1 MELARGRRDF
11 DSDMSS
17 IENSTRTGVALWR
30 RRRLES
36 VLFRPPVWPELR
48 YTLVVVD
55 GPECPRAAG
64 PHGQTLHAEGDV
76 YLFAPGIPFDAHAFG
91 TSTYWVAS
99 FARHAI
105 ALCLEARPRG
115 LPSQLL
121 SRVGTLSRFHADEGQ
136 LKRLVAEL
144 DLMQGELSH
153 HAEAEHT
160 ALPSLINLLLT
171 DVARL
176 RPVPNDLALCERCEA
191 EGATR
196 LVRDVFQVIESRY
209 RSPIGLADVAKA
221 VARSPAYLTHVVREE
236 TGRTVLQWIIERRMR
251 EAERLLLDTERP
263 LHEIAG
269 AVGYDNVGY
278 FIRLFTKRHGAPPG
292 GWRTS
297 QVAVA

>member
-1 MELARGRRDF
+1 
-11 DSDMSS
+11 MSS
-17 IENSTRTGVALWR
+17 IENSARTGVALWR
-30 RRRLES
+30 RRRLEPI
-36 VLFRPPVWPELR
+36 LFRAPVWAELR

-55 GPECPRAAG
+55 GPECPQKAVLG
-64 PHGQTLHAEGDV
+64 PTLHAEGDV

-121 SRVGTLSRFHADEGQ
+121 AGVASVSRFHADEGQ
-136 LKRLVAEL
+136 LARLVTEL
-144 DLMQGELSH
+144 DLLQGELER

-176 RPVPNDLALCERCEA
+176 RPVPNDLSLCD
-191 EGATR
+191 GATQ
-196 LVRDVFQVIESRY
+196 LVRDVFHVIESRY

-221 VARSPAYLTHVVREE
+221 VDRSPAYLTHAIRGE

-251 EAERLLLDTERP
+251 EAERLLIDTDQP
-263 LHEIAG
+263 LHAIAS
-269 AVGYDNVGY
+269 AVGYDNVSY
-278 FIRLFTKRHGAPPG
+278 FIRQFTKRHGAPPG
-292 GWRTS
+292 GWREA
-297 QVAVA
+297 QVA

>member
-1 MELARGRRDF
+1 
-11 DSDMSS
+11 MSS

-30 RRRLES
+30 RRRLEP
-36 VLFRPPVWPELR
+36 VLFRAPLWPELR

-55 GPECPRAAG
+55 GPECPQKAVLG
-64 PHGQTLHAEGDV
+64 PTLHAEGDI

-121 SRVGTLSRFHADEGQ
+121 SRVGNVMRFHADEGQ
-136 LKRLVAEL
+136 IARLVAEL
-144 DLMQGELSH
+144 DLLQGELER

-176 RPVPNDLALCERCEA
+176 RPVPNDLSLCD
-191 EGATR
+191 GATR
-196 LVRDVFQVIESRY
+196 LVRDVFQVIETRY

-221 VARSPAYLTHVVREE
+221 VDRSPAYLTHAVREE

-251 EAERLLLDTERP
+251 EAERLLIDTDQP
-263 LHEIAG
+263 LHTIAA
-269 AVGYDNVGY
+269 AVGYDNVSY
-278 FIRLFTKRHGAPPG
+278 FIRQFTKRHGTPPG
-292 GWRTS
+292 GWREA
-297 QVAVA
+297 QVA

>member
-1 MELARGRRDF
+1 
-11 DSDMSS
+11 MSS
-17 IENSTRTGVALWR
+17 IENSARTGVALWR
-30 RRRLES
+30 RRRLEPI
-36 VLFRPPVWPELR
+36 LFRAPVWAELR

-55 GPECPRAAG
+55 GPECPQKAVLG
-64 PHGQTLHAEGDV
+64 PTLHAEGDV

-121 SRVGTLSRFHADEGQ
+121 AGVASVSRFHADEGQ
-136 LKRLVAEL
+136 LARLVTEL
-144 DLMQGELSH
+144 DLLQGELER

-176 RPVPNDLALCERCEA
+176 RPVPNDLSLCD
-191 EGATR
+191 GATQ
-196 LVRDVFQVIESRY
+196 LVRDVFHVIETRY

-221 VARSPAYLTHVVREE
+221 VDRSPAYLTHAVREE

-251 EAERLLLDTERP
+251 EAERLLVDTDQP
-263 LHEIAG
+263 LHAIAS
-269 AVGYDNVGY
+269 AVGYDNVSY
-278 FIRLFTKRHGAPPG
+278 FIRQFAKRHGTPPG
-292 GWRTS
+292 GWREA
-297 QVAVA
+297 QVA

>member
-1 MELARGRRDF
+1 
-11 DSDMSS
+11 MSS
-17 IENSTRTGVALWR
+17 IENSARTGVALWR
-30 RRRLES
+30 RRRLEPI
-36 VLFRPPVWPELR
+36 LFRAPEWPELR

-55 GPECPRAAG
+55 GPECPQKAA
-64 PHGQTLHAEGDV
+64 PCATLHAEGDIYV
-76 YLFAPGIPFDAHAFG
+76 FAPGIPFDAHMFG

-121 SRVGTLSRFHADEGQ
+121 SNVASVLRFHADEGQ
-136 LKRLVAEL
+136 LARLVAEL
-144 DLMQGELSH
+144 DLLQGELER
-153 HAEAEHT
+153 HAEAEHS

-176 RPVPNDLALCERCEA
+176 RPVPNDIVLCQ
-191 EGATR
+191 GATQ
-196 LVRDVFQVIESRY
+196 LVRDVFHVIETRY

-221 VARSPAYLTHVVREE
+221 VDRSPAYLTHAVREE

-251 EAERLLLDTERP
+251 EAERLLVDTDQP
-263 LHEIAG
+263 LHAIAS
-269 AVGYDNVGY
+269 AVGYDNVSY
-278 FIRLFTKRHGAPPG
+278 FIRQFTKRHGTPPG
-292 GWRTS
+292 GWRDA

>member
-1 MELARGRRDF
+1 
-11 DSDMSS
+11 MSS
-17 IENSTRTGVALWR
+17 IENSIRTGVALWR
-30 RRRLES
+30 RGRLES
-36 VLFRPPVWPELR
+36 VLFRAPVWTELR

-55 GPECPRAAG
+55 GPESPPKATCG
-64 PHGQTLHAEGDV
+64 PTLHAEGDV

-105 ALCLEARPRG
+105 TVCLEARPRG

-121 SRVGTLSRFHADEGQ
+121 SRVGSVLRFHADEGQ
-136 LKRLVAEL
+136 LARLVTEL
-144 DLMQGELSH
+144 DLLQDELER

-176 RPVPNDLALCERCEA
+176 RPVPNDLSLGV
-191 EGATR
+191 GATQ
-196 LVRDVFQVIESRY
+196 LVRDVFHVIETRY

-221 VARSPAYLTHVVREE
+221 VARSPAYLTHAVREE

-251 EAERLLLDTERP
+251 EAERLLIDTNQP
-263 LHEIAG
+263 LHEIAS
-269 AVGYDNVGY
+269 AVGYDNVSY
-278 FIRLFTKRHGAPPG
+278 FIRQFAKRHGTPPG
-292 GWRTS
+292 GWREA
-297 QVAVA
+297 QVAQVA

>member
-1 MELARGRRDF
+1 
-11 DSDMSS
+11 MSS
-17 IENSTRTGVALWR
+17 IENSARTGVALWR
-30 RRRLES
+30 RRRLEPI
-36 VLFRPPVWPELR
+36 LFRAPVWAELR

-55 GPECPRAAG
+55 GPECPQKAVLG
-64 PHGQTLHAEGDV
+64 PTLHAEGDV

-99 FARHAI
+99 FARHAV

-121 SRVGTLSRFHADEGQ
+121 AGVASVSRFHADEGQ
-136 LKRLVAEL
+136 LARLVAEL
-144 DLMQGELSH
+144 DLLQGELER

-176 RPVPNDLALCERCEA
+176 RPVPNDLSLCD
-191 EGATR
+191 GATQ
-196 LVRDVFQVIESRY
+196 LVRDVFHVIEKRY

-221 VARSPAYLTHVVREE
+221 VDRSPAYLTHAVREE

-251 EAERLLLDTERP
+251 EAERLLVDTDQP
-263 LHEIAG
+263 LHAIAS
-269 AVGYDNVGY
+269 AVGYDNVSY
-278 FIRLFTKRHGAPPG
+278 FIRQFAKRHGTPPG
-292 GWRTS
+292 GWREA
-297 QVAVA
+297 QVA

>member
-1 MELARGRRDF
+1 
-11 DSDMSS
+11 MSS
-17 IENSTRTGVALWR
+17 IENSARTGVALWR
-30 RRRLES
+30 RRRLEPI
-36 VLFRPPVWPELR
+36 LFRAPVWAELR

-55 GPECPRAAG
+55 GPECPQKAVLG
-64 PHGQTLHAEGDV
+64 PTLHAEGDV

-121 SRVGTLSRFHADEGQ
+121 AGVASVSRFHADEGQ
-136 LKRLVAEL
+136 LARLVAEL
-144 DLMQGELSH
+144 DLLQGELER

-176 RPVPNDLALCERCEA
+176 RPVPNDLSLCD
-191 EGATR
+191 GATQ
-196 LVRDVFQVIESRY
+196 LVRDVFHVIEKRY

-221 VARSPAYLTHVVREE
+221 VDRSPAYLTHAVREE

-251 EAERLLLDTERP
+251 EAERLLVDTDQP
-263 LHEIAG
+263 LHAIAS
-269 AVGYDNVGY
+269 AVGYDNVSY
-278 FIRLFTKRHGAPPG
+278 FIRQFAKRHGTPPG
-292 GWRTS
+292 GWREA
-297 QVAVA
+297 QVA

>member
-1 MELARGRRDF
+1 
-11 DSDMSS
+11 MSS

-30 RRRLES
+30 RRRLEP
-36 VLFRPPVWPELR
+36 VLFRAPVWAELR

-55 GPECPRAAG
+55 GPECPQKAVHG
-64 PHGQTLHAEGDV
+64 PTLHAEGDV

-121 SRVGTLSRFHADEGQ
+121 SRVGSVLRFHADEGQ
-136 LKRLVAEL
+136 LARLVAEL
-144 DLMQGELSH
+144 DLLQGELER
-153 HAEAEHT
+153 HAEAEHP

-176 RPVPNDLALCERCEA
+176 RPVPNDLALCD
-191 EGATR
+191 GTTR
-196 LVRDVFQVIESRY
+196 LVRDVFQVIETRY

-221 VARSPAYLTHVVREE
+221 LDRSPAYLTHAVQKE

-251 EAERLLLDTERP
+251 EAERLLIDTDQP
-263 LHEIAG
+263 LHTIAS
-269 AVGYDNVGY
+269 AVGYDNVSY
-278 FIRLFTKRHGAPPG
+278 FIRQFTKRHGTAPG
-292 GWRTS
+292 GWREA
-297 QVAVA
+297 QVA

>member
-1 MELARGRRDF
+1 
-11 DSDMSS
+11 MSS
-17 IENSTRTGVALWR
+17 IENSARTGVALWR
-30 RRRLES
+30 RRRLEPI
-36 VLFRPPVWPELR
+36 LFRAPMWPELR

-55 GPECPRAAG
+55 GPECPQKAVCG
-64 PHGQTLHAEGDV
+64 PTTHAEGDV
-76 YLFAPGIPFDAHAFG
+76 YVFAPGIPFDAHAFG

-121 SRVGTLSRFHADEGQ
+121 SRASSVLRFHADEAQ
-136 LKRLVAEL
+136 VARLVAEL
-144 DLMQGELSH
+144 ELLQGELER
-153 HAEAEHT
+153 HAEAEHS

-176 RPVPNDLALCERCEA
+176 RPVPNDLMLCD
-191 EGATR
+191 GATQ
-196 LVRDVFQVIESRY
+196 LVRDVFHVIESRY

-221 VARSPAYLTHVVREE
+221 VARSPAYLTHAIREE

-251 EAERLLLDTERP
+251 EAERLLIDTDQP
-263 LHEIAG
+263 LQTIAN
-269 AVGYDNVGY
+269 AVGYDNVSY
-278 FIRLFTKRHGAPPG
+278 FIRQFTKRHGAPPG
-292 GWRTS
+292 GWRET

>member
-1 MELARGRRDF
+1 
-11 DSDMSS
+11 MSS
-17 IENSTRTGVALWR
+17 IENSARTGVALWR
-30 RRRLES
+30 RRRLEP
-36 VLFRPPVWPELR
+36 VLFRAPVWAELR
-48 YTLVVVD
+48 YALVVVD
-55 GPECPRAAG
+55 GPECPQKAMHG
-64 PHGQTLHAEGDV
+64 PTLHAEGDV

-121 SRVGTLSRFHADEGQ
+121 ASVASVSRFHADEGQ
-136 LKRLVAEL
+136 LARLVAEL
-144 DLMQGELSH
+144 DLLQGELER

-176 RPVPNDLALCERCEA
+176 RPVPNDLSLCD
-191 EGATR
+191 GATR
-196 LVRDVFQVIESRY
+196 LVRDVFHVIETRY

-221 VARSPAYLTHVVREE
+221 VDRSPAYLTHAVREE

-251 EAERLLLDTERP
+251 EAERLLVDTDKP
-263 LHEIAG
+263 LHAIAS
-269 AVGYDNVGY
+269 AVGYDNVSY
-278 FIRLFTKRHGAPPG
+278 FIRQFAKRHGTPPG
-292 GWRTS
+292 GWREA
-297 QVAVA
+297 QVA